1 MIRRHTF
8 SENLISGLIGVVIG
22 LPIALYAQDHRS
34 PAVYPAPAPTV
45 YIVNEDAPKEQISTD
60 PDIVDTEVISP
71 IDKYALED
79 INLMARI
86 VRAEAGN
93 QTLHGKRL
101 VADVIL
107 NRVDSEDFP
116 DNVQDVIFQTNQFS
130 TTTDGALE
138 RADQTV
144 TGEDYR
150 AVELEIESRTDTTIL
165 YFTAGNYNSCGTPAY
180 RCGAH
185 YFSTK

>member
-1 MIRRHTF
+1 MIRRHAF

-71 IDKYALED
+71 IDTYTLED
-79 INLMARI
+79 IDLMARI

-116 DNVQDVIFQTNQFS
+116 DSVQDVIFQTNQFS

-150 AVELEIESRTDTTIL
+150 AVELEIESRTDMGIL
-165 YFTAGNYNSCGTPAY
+165 FFTAGNYNPCGTPAY

>member
-1 MIRRHTF
+1 MIRRHTL

-34 PAVYPAPAPTV
+34 PAVSYAPAPTV
-45 YIVNEDAPKEQISTD
+45 YIVNENTSKEPISTD
-60 PDIVDTEVISP
+60 PDIVDTEVVSP
-71 IDKYALED
+71 IDTYTLED
-79 INLMARI
+79 IDLMARI

-93 QTLHGKRL
+93 QTFHGKRL

-107 NRVDSEDFP
+107 NRVDSEEFP

-180 RCGAH
+180 RCGDH